1 MWPLFRETF
10 SDFSRHGGRVLS
22 GSIAFY
28 ALLSFVPMV
37 LIALSIAGSLV
48 NEEVAR
54 GALVH
59 DLSRWVGEDGGRTV
73 ATLLQRPPVGFSIA
87 SIPSVALAVYA
98 STRLFGAL
106 VYAIHQMWGV
116 RAKSGGGLRGIAK
129 KQLRKRALSFA
140 MVFLVGVVLVALVV
154 AKTTLAAVMKHLHVS
169 DGVQVVEILTSFAI
183 TAGLFAAL
191 FRVLPDVVIAT
202 RDLLVGAL
210 VTAVLFSLGAN
221 LIAVYLGRKAIG
233 STFGA
238 AGSVVLLLLW
248 VHYSAQIFFLGVSFT
263 GVWARK
269 QGRPIAPNEHTLRVI
284 SEDEAGLPLPSP
296 RP

>member
-1 MWPLFRETF
+1 MWPLLRETF
-10 SDFSRHGGRVLS
+10 RDFSRHGGRVLS

-37 LIALSIAGSLV
+37 LVALAIAGALV
-48 NEEVAR
+48 DEEAAR

-59 DLSRWVGEDGGRTV
+59 DLSRWVGEEGGRTL
-73 ATLLQRPPVGFSIA
+73 AALLRRPPIGFRLA
-87 SIPSVALAVYA
+87 SVPSVLLALYA

-116 RAKSGGGLRGIAK
+116 RAKSGGGIRGIAK

-140 MVFLVGVVLVALVV
+140 MVLMVGVVLVALVV
-154 AKTTLAAVMKHLHVS
+154 AKTTLAAMTKHLHWS
-169 DGVQVVEILTSFAI
+169 HGVQLIEILSSFAI
-183 TAGLFAAL
+183 TAALFAAL
-191 FRVLPDVVIAT
+191 FRVLPDVLMAT
-202 RDLLVGAL
+202 RDLVVGAV

-221 LIAVYLGRKAIG
+221 LIAVYVGRKAIG

-263 GVWARK
+263 AVWARAR
-269 QGRPIAPNEHTLRVI
+269 GRPIEPNEHTVRV
-284 SEDEAGLPLPSP
+284 SEAA
-296 RP
+296 